1 MPSRPGT
8 VAGADRDVDRGPTGR
23 RSRRRGG
30 RQAGGQGDLRDEL
43 QTPIAGRR
51 SASAKRTS
59 AGCRSGI
66 EDPRVEGGSVP
77 RGRPVRPSDSP
88 GFVSGCSVH
97 LVRVLRDGLTRAPR
111 LCSAQGSGRR
121 HGRILRN
128 EKTQLPPPP
137 CPAGSSQMREHA
149 GHEVGR
155 SRRDSARD
163 VTPVSTVAGAG
174 GAALAYTPVTRPEP
188 VRPPSSPPESRH
200 LFPATTRHP
209 ARRTSPGR
217 P

>member
-1 MPSRPGT
+1 LPSRPGT
-8 VAGADRDVDRGPTGR
+8 VEGADRDTRSRAALDGGPDVEEGARRAARATSGTSFRR
-23 RSRRRGG
+23 RSRTVR
-30 RQAGGQGDLRDEL
+30 
-43 QTPIAGRR
+43 RR

-97 LVRVLRDGLTRAPR
+97 LVRVVRDGLTRAPR
-111 LCSAQGSGRR
+111 LCSARGSGRR

-128 EKTQLPPPP
+128 EKTQLAPPP
-137 CPAGSSQMREHA
+137 CPAGSPQMREPA

-163 VTPVSTVAGAG
+163 VTPVSSVAGGRRRRRGPGLYAG
-174 GAALAYTPVTRPEP
+174 HSA
-188 VRPPSSPPESRH
+188 
-200 LFPATTRHP
+200 
-209 ARRTSPGR
+209 
-217 P
+217 